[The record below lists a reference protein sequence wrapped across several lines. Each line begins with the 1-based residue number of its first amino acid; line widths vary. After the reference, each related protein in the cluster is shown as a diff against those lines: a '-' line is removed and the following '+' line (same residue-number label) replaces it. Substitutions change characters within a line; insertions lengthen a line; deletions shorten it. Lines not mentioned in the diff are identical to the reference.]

1 MNQTTGP
8 MTRLAGAIDRRGFF
22 WIGWAS
28 IAAASAGFLVSTFR
42 FLVPNVLY
50 EPPSRFSIGRPTDFP
65 PGTATFLEDHRLF
78 VFNGA
83 EGFYAISSTCTH
95 LGCNVKKAS
104 QGFECP
110 CHGSRFD
117 DNGSVV
123 RGPAP
128 SPLSWYALTL
138 SARGDMVVDLERT
151 VGPDFR
157 LRA

>member
-1 MNQTTGP
+1 MTQAMSRT
-8 MTRLAGAIDRRGFF
+8 TRLAGSVDRRSFF

-50 EPPSRFSIGRPTDFP
+50 EPPSRFSIGLPTDFP
-65 PGTATFLEDHRLF
+65 PGTATFLADHRLF

-95 LGCNVKKAS
+95 LGCSVKRVS
-104 QGFECP
+104 RGFECP

-117 DNGSVV
+117 DNGRVV

-128 SPLSWYALTL
+128 SPLSWYALTV
-138 SARGDMVVDLERT
+138 SPRGDLIVDLERA

>member
-65 PGTATFLEDHRLF
+65 PGTRRRFSRTS
-78 VFNGA
+78 GCS
-83 EGFYAISSTCTH
+83 SSTAPR
-95 LGCNVKKAS
+95 AS
-104 QGFECP
+104 TPSRP
-110 CHGSRFD
+110 CAR
-117 DNGSVV
+117 
-123 RGPAP
+123 
-128 SPLSWYALTL
+128 TL
-138 SARGDMVVDLERT
+138 AAT
-151 VGPDFR
+151 
-157 LRA
+157 

>member
-1 MNQTTGP
+1 MSATTRATNG
-8 MTRLAGAIDRRGFF
+8 LDRRSFF
-22 WIGWAS
+22 WVGWAS
-28 IAAASAGFLVSTFR
+28 IAAASVGFLVSTFR

-50 EPPSRFSIGRPTDFP
+50 EPPSRFSIGRPGDFP

-95 LGCNVKKAS
+95 LGCNVKKAN

-117 DNGSVV
+117 DNGQVV

-138 SARGDMVVDLERT
+138 SPRGDLVVDLERT

>member
-1 MNQTTGP
+1 MSTLTRVTG
-8 MTRLAGAIDRRGFF
+8 TLDRRGFF
-22 WIGWAS
+22 WLGWAS
-28 IAAASAGFLVSTFR
+28 IAAASAGFLASTFR

-50 EPPSRFSIGRPTDFP
+50 EPPSRFSIGPPTQFP
-65 PGTATFLEDHRLF
+65 AGTATFLEDHRLF

-95 LGCNVKKAS
+95 LGCNVKRAAR
-104 QGFECP
+104 GFECP

-117 DNGSVV
+117 DNGAVV

-128 SPLSWYALTL
+128 KPLSWYALSL
-138 SARGDMVVDLERT
+138 SGRGDLVVDLNRS

>member
-1 MNQTTGP
+1 MNRSAVP
-8 MTRLAGAIDRRGFF
+8 LTRLGGAIDRRGFF

-50 EPPSRFSIGRPTDFP
+50 EPPSRFSIGGPADFP
-65 PGTATFLEDHRLF
+65 PGSATFLEDHRLF

-95 LGCNVKKAS
+95 LGCNVKKAN

-117 DNGSVV
+117 DNGQVT

-138 SARGDMVVDLERT
+138 SPRGDLVVDLERT

>member
-1 MNQTTGP
+1 MSPRSPLT
-8 MTRLAGAIDRRGFF
+8 AVIDRRSFF
-22 WIGWAS
+22 WVGWVS
-28 IAAASAGFLVSTFR
+28 IAAAGAGFLASTLR

-50 EPPSRFSIGRPTDFP
+50 EAPSRFSIGLPTDYP
-65 PGTATFLEDHRLF
+65 PGTATFLEDRRLF
-78 VFNGA
+78 VFNSP

-95 LGCNVKKAS
+95 LGCTVKRAS

-117 DNGSVV
+117 DDGRVV

-138 SARGDMVVDLERT
+138 SPRGDLVIDLERT

>member
-1 MNQTTGP
+1 MNAI
-8 MTRLAGAIDRRGFF
+8 TRVTKALDRRGFF
-22 WIGWAS
+22 WVGWAS

-50 EPPSRFSIGRPTDFP
+50 EPPSRFSVGPPAEFP
-65 PGTATFLEDHRLF
+65 PQTATFLEDHRLF
-78 VFNGA
+78 VVNSA
-83 EGFYAISSTCTH
+83 DGFYAISSVCTH
-95 LGCNVKKAS
+95 LGCNVKRTS

-117 DNGSVV
+117 ANGQVV

-128 SPLSWYALTL
+128 SPLSWFALSL
-138 SARGDMVVDLERT
+138 SPRGDLVVDLERT

>member
-1 MNQTTGP
+1 MNA
-8 MTRLAGAIDRRGFF
+8 MSRLGDAIDRRSFF
-22 WIGWAS
+22 WLGCAS
-28 IAAASAGFLVSTFR
+28 IAAASAGFLVSTIR

-50 EPPSRFSIGRPTDFP
+50 EPPSRFSIGPPADFP

-78 VFNGA
+78 VFNGP

-95 LGCNVKKAS
+95 LGCSVKRAAK
-104 QGFECP
+104 GFECP

-117 DNGSVV
+117 DNGAVV

-128 SPLSWYALTL
+128 KPLSWYALSV
-138 SARGDMVVDLERT
+138 SAHGDLVVDLDRR
-151 VGPDFR
+151 VGPEFR

>member
-1 MNQTTGP
+1 MSETATP
-8 MTRLAGAIDRRGFF
+8 AARMMAAVDRRGFF

-28 IAAASAGFLVSTFR
+28 IAAASAGFIVSTFR

-50 EPPSRFSIGRPTDFP
+50 EPPSRFSIGRPSAFP
-65 PGTATFLEDHRLF
+65 PGTATFLDDRRLF
-78 VFNGA
+78 VFNSA
-83 EGFYAISSTCTH
+83 DGFYAISSTCTH
-95 LGCNVKKAS
+95 LGCNVKKAGH
-104 QGFECP
+104 GFECP

-117 DNGSVV
+117 DNGAVV

-138 SARGDMVVDLERT
+138 STRGDLVVDTDRT

>member
-1 MNQTTGP
+1 MS
-8 MTRLAGAIDRRGFF
+8 AITPVTKTLDRRGFF
-22 WIGWAS
+22 WVGWAS

-50 EPPSRFSIGRPTDFP
+50 EPPSRFAVGPPSQFP
-65 PGTATFLEDHRLF
+65 PQTATFLEDHRLF
-78 VFNGA
+78 VFNSA
-83 EGFYAISSTCTH
+83 DGFYAISSVCTH
-95 LGCNVKKAS
+95 LGCNVKRSS

-117 DNGSVV
+117 ANGQVV
-123 RGPAP
+123 RGPAS
-128 SPLSWYALTL
+128 SPLSWFALSL
-138 SARGDMVVDLERT
+138 SPRGDLIVDLERR